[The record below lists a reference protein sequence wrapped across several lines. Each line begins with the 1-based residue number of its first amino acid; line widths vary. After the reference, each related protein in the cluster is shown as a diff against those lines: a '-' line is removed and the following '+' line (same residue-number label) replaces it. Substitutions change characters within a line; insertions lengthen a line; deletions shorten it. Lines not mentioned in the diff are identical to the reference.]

1 MYADVW
7 SGWFFISVV
16 FLLPRGEIKGGYM
29 YLKWLLISGNNIVP
43 FELKINVMEDI
54 SENIWNYMHPIIV
67 LNYLYFH
74 MQMYMRHYILQ
85 LLNK

>member
-1 MYADVW
+1 MYLYADVW

-54 SENIWNYMHPIIV
+54 SGNIWNYMHPIIV
-67 LNYLYFH
+67 LKSLE
-74 MQMYMRHYILQ
+74 
-85 LLNK
+85 